1 MQMAGANPGIHCFRG
16 RPPKPCAALPGLRM
30 AALFICFAALMQGAA
45 FAVCTHPHRGVI
57 YRHRYPLALAVALR
71 FTGLTASTSLNAQD
85 ADGSCRQITL
95 RCGLAM
101 GCQVIGKASSPHD
114 DATDYLDCRSVVKR
128 QFRSD
133 FRHVLS

>member
-1 MQMAGANPGIHCFRG
+1 M
-16 RPPKPCAALPGLRM
+16 
-30 AALFICFAALMQGAA
+30 MQGAA

-57 YRHRYPLALAVALR
+57 YPEVWSLQQPTVQLATLQK
-71 FTGLTASTSLNAQD
+71 LTTRGCLIAGFILVLLWTS
-85 ADGSCRQITL
+85 RQITL

-128 QFRSD
+128 QFRSG